1 MPIINVNTQ
10 ESQSSSTS
18 VSILPADSCPEDP
31 ELKKDASFLDD
42 LGKWLLTAETLIHFL
57 LFMNNFKKSYVADR
71 RSVKKRILIS
81 KEQAEIY
88 ASSETA
94 EEQTADDLEEG
105 DISNI
110 FEKPFE

>member
-1 MPIINVNTQ
+1 
-10 ESQSSSTS
+10 
-18 VSILPADSCPEDP
+18 
-31 ELKKDASFLDD
+31 
-42 LGKWLLTAETLIHFL
+42 
-57 LFMNNFKKSYVADR
+57 MNNFKKSYVADR